1 MAVALMRRRRQQRE
15 PDDAFDMT
23 DDEFRRHFRL
33 SKETVRWLC
42 GQLAEEL
49 EGVRATR
56 LSVEQKV
63 LCALRFFA
71 TGSFQ
76 GSVGSE
82 TTIHMAQ
89 STVSECVKRVAQALV
104 KVGARNGWVRFPT
117 TTEEKAAVKEGFLR
131 LGAIPG
137 VIGCIDGTLIS
148 IKAPKGP
155 RKASFMCRKHFYAL
169 NVMITCDA
177 AMRILAIDPMRPG
190 SDHDSF
196 VWQTTWL
203 RRRFLAGRIAEPGEY
218 LLGDSGYPL
227 EPWLLIPVS
236 GDPSEHSVEGRFN
249 AEHITMRS
257 IVERCIGMLKARF
270 RCLQR
275 YLTLH
280 HKPERA
286 ADIIAACAS
295 FHNLCLGE
303 GATEPVDEFEG
314 IEDFFGSSSSSTSS
328 EDSNG
333 SPIQQGLTRNRA
345 TRSYYLR
352 GRAVRDGVIAR
363 FGTTRAQHYEYLR
376 RVRRRLRRQQ
386 HRW

>member
-1 MAVALMRRRRQQRE
+1 MAAPLIGMAVALMRRRRQQRE

-89 STVSECVKRVAQALV
+89 STVSECVKRVAQAIV

-137 VIGCIDGTLIS
+137 VIGCIDGTLIG

-169 NVMITCDA
+169 NVMI
-177 AMRILAIDPMRPG
+177 
-190 SDHDSF
+190 
-196 VWQTTWL
+196 
-203 RRRFLAGRIAEPGEY
+203 
-218 LLGDSGYPL
+218 
-227 EPWLLIPVS
+227 VS
-236 GDPSEHSVEGRFN
+236 
-249 AEHITMRS
+249 
-257 IVERCIGMLKARF
+257 
-270 RCLQR
+270 
-275 YLTLH
+275 
-280 HKPERA
+280 
-286 ADIIAACAS
+286 
-295 FHNLCLGE
+295 
-303 GATEPVDEFEG
+303 
-314 IEDFFGSSSSSTSS
+314 
-328 EDSNG
+328 
-333 SPIQQGLTRNRA
+333 
-345 TRSYYLR
+345 
-352 GRAVRDGVIAR
+352 
-363 FGTTRAQHYEYLR
+363 
-376 RVRRRLRRQQ
+376 
-386 HRW
+386 

>member
-1 MAVALMRRRRQQRE
+1 
-15 PDDAFDMT
+15 
-23 DDEFRRHFRL
+23 
-33 SKETVRWLC
+33 
-42 GQLAEEL
+42 
-49 EGVRATR
+49 
-56 LSVEQKV
+56 
-63 LCALRFFA
+63 
-71 TGSFQ
+71 
-76 GSVGSE
+76 
-82 TTIHMAQ
+82 
-89 STVSECVKRVAQALV
+89 
-104 KVGARNGWVRFPT
+104 
-117 TTEEKAAVKEGFLR
+117 
-131 LGAIPG
+131 
-137 VIGCIDGTLIS
+137 
-148 IKAPKGP
+148 
-155 RKASFMCRKHFYAL
+155 MCRKHFYAL
-169 NVMITCDA
+169 NVMIICDA

-236 GDPSEHSVEGRFN
+236 GDPSVHSAEGRFN

-275 YLTLH
+275 YRTLH
-280 HKPERA
+280 HEPERA

-295 FHNLCLGE
+295 LHNLCLGE

-314 IEDFFGSSSSSTSS
+314 IEDFFSSSSSSSSSTSS

>member
-1 MAVALMRRRRQQRE
+1 MQTRAQRQTIRRTGVNTARSL
-15 PDDAFDMT
+15 
-23 DDEFRRHFRL
+23 RL
-33 SKETVRWLC
+33 
-42 GQLAEEL
+42 
-49 EGVRATR
+49 
-56 LSVEQKV
+56 
-63 LCALRFFA
+63 
-71 TGSFQ
+71 
-76 GSVGSE
+76 
-82 TTIHMAQ
+82 
-89 STVSECVKRVAQALV
+89 
-104 KVGARNGWVRFPT
+104 KVGAQNGWVRFPT

-137 VIGCIDGTLIS
+137 VIGCIDGTLIG

-169 NVMITCDA
+169 NVMIICDA

-236 GDPSEHSVEGRFN
+236 GDPSEHSAEGRFN

-275 YLTLH
+275 YRTLH
-280 HKPERA
+280 HEPERA

-295 FHNLCLGE
+295 LHNLCLGD

-314 IEDFFGSSSSSTSS
+314 IEDFFSSSSSSTSS